1 MAIQIQRVR
10 ILSIAGIEDSFCI
23 IVKSGLS
30 GFFLLIKLGLILCVK
45 AHSLKDITYFC
56 A

>member
-1 MAIQIQRVR
+1 MAIRIQRVR

-30 GFFLLIKLGLILCVK
+30 GFFFVNKVGVDSLCEG
-45 AHSLKDITYFC
+45 SFT
-56 A
+56 